1 MRSDDKR
8 FRLNPR
14 QKLAEPRL
22 GYTGRSDSGKPITL
36 TPGKFTQFTVF
47 LVELNMPDWKHCE
60 GQLLDGMYPLERY
73 VSSDE
78 VSAVFLVGIP
88 SAAVKIRRA
97 DAAQAAAFVQRW
109 DRTKL
114 LRHPH
119 LLEVGAAG
127 VSMMAGEP
135 VAYLVTEDAE
145 ENLAEILDERPLTAD
160 ETREMGLQ
168 VASALEY
175 LHSRGMAHGDLK
187 PSNILAIGDSI
198 KLSSESVD
206 EGDRTADIRALGFT
220 LIHALTQRAQPLARG
235 DVKALADLPAPFEE
249 IAKGCLNPDPKHLWT
264 ASEIVARLRS
274 PEHAGSSLPT
284 SPPQVGKHAMAR
296 PRLLRIAGPA
306 TVVAVGLLVVASV
319 VMRRTDAPSPSA
331 VDRRLPLAAVA
342 PGPVPPAPAA
352 APKTVAPVQPKERAK
367 STRDRL
373 VIEDGVTHRVTPN
386 IPQKV
391 RDTIQGKPAV
401 VVRVTADPMGNVTEA
416 ALDRSFSPYF
426 SNFALQAAR
435 QWKFVPKEGAS
446 AREWILRFQFT
457 PTNTQVFVERAV
469 RE

>member
-1 MRSDDKR
+1 
-8 FRLNPR
+8 
-14 QKLAEPRL
+14 
-22 GYTGRSDSGKPITL
+22 
-36 TPGKFTQFTVF
+36 
-47 LVELNMPDWKHCE
+47 
-60 GQLLDGMYPLERY
+60 
-73 VSSDE
+73 
-78 VSAVFLVGIP
+78 
-88 SAAVKIRRA
+88 
-97 DAAQAAAFVQRW
+97 
-109 DRTKL
+109 
-114 LRHPH
+114 
-119 LLEVGAAG
+119 
-127 VSMMAGEP
+127 
-135 VAYLVTEDAE
+135 
-145 ENLAEILDERPLTAD
+145 
-160 ETREMGLQ
+160 MGLQ

-235 DVKALADLPAPFEE
+235 DVKPLADLPAPFEE

-306 TVVAVGLLVVASV
+306 TVVAAGLLVVAGV
-319 VMRRTDAPSPSA
+319 VMRRTDAPSPPA

-373 VIEDGVTHRVTPN
+373 VIEDGVTRRVTPN
-386 IPQKV
+386 IPQKA

-457 PTNTQVFVERAV
+457 PTNTQVLVERAV